1 MSAIRKEFKY
11 KNLEFAQQAL
21 NKLKTEIDT
30 IMDEAISANFL
41 SAVQIRS
48 IENKQNA
55 VREIAAE
62 WYDLLIAA
70 KTSAHTRRLSLQ
82 SIDKTTSSPFYNL
95 IPSADVRIRLEFSN
109 RRKMKIM
116 S

>member
-70 KTSAHTRRLSLQ
+70 KT
-82 SIDKTTSSPFYNL
+82 
-95 IPSADVRIRLEFSN
+95 
-109 RRKMKIM
+109 
-116 S
+116 